1 MTGSAS
7 CRRGASR
14 RPVPT
19 IGVAIAI
26 PDPYGE
32 ELRIARLR
40 CGDPLA
46 TAIPTHVT
54 LLPPTEVDPAAAQ
67 AIDEHLKKVAHDAST
82 FSMLL
87 RGTGTFRPVSPVV
100 FVQVAAG
107 LVECE
112 RLAAQVRSGPLAGRE
127 LAFPYH
133 PHVTI
138 AHDTPEAAL
147 DLAFEELADYDASF
161 GVGGFSLYRHG
172 ADGVWRPVR
181 AYEFGDAR
189 PHGDDASRTTARSN
203 GV

>member
-1 MTGSAS
+1 M
-7 CRRGASR
+7 
-14 RPVPT
+14 

-26 PDPYGE
+26 PEPYGE
-32 ELRIARLR
+32 ELRVARLR

-54 LLPPTEVDPAAAQ
+54 LLPPTEVDSAATH
-67 AIDEHLKKVAHDAST
+67 AIDDHLKKVAHDAST
-82 FSMLL
+82 FGMLL

-100 FVQVAAG
+100 FVQVAVG

-138 AHDTPEAAL
+138 AHDTPEPAL
-147 DLAFEELADYDASF
+147 DLAFGELADYEATFDVAE
-161 GVGGFSLYRHG
+161 FSLYRHD

-181 AYEFGDAR
+181 AYSFGGVRSAEADPPTTTR
-189 PHGDDASRTTARSN
+189 SR
-203 GV
+203 GG

>member
-1 MTGSAS
+1 
-7 CRRGASR
+7 
-14 RPVPT
+14 VPT
-19 IGVAIAI
+19 IGVALAI
-26 PDPYGE
+26 PEPYGA

-40 CGDPLA
+40 CGDRLA
-46 TAIPTHVT
+46 AAIPTHVT
-54 LLPPTEVDPAAAQ
+54 LLPPTEVDPAATE
-67 AIDEHLKKVAHDAST
+67 AIHDHLSKVAADTAT

-100 FVQVAAG
+100 FVQIAVG

-127 LAFPYH
+127 LQFPYH

-147 DLAFEELADYDASF
+147 DRAFDELADYEAGF
-161 GVGGFSLYRHG
+161 KVAGFSLYRHG

-181 AYEFGDAR
+181 AYEFGPVRSPEAD
-189 PHGDDASRTTARSN
+189 PPRTTARS
-203 GV
+203 GGG

>member
-1 MTGSAS
+1 
-7 CRRGASR
+7 
-14 RPVPT
+14 VPT
-19 IGVAIAI
+19 IGVAVAI
-26 PDPYGE
+26 PEPYGD
-32 ELRIARLR
+32 ELRLARLR

-54 LLPPTEVDPAAAQ
+54 LLPPTDVDASAAE
-67 AIDEHLKKVAHDAST
+67 AIDDHLTKVAHDTSA

-127 LAFPYH
+127 LDFPYH

-138 AHDTPEAAL
+138 AHDTPEASL
-147 DLAFEELADYDASF
+147 DLAFEELADYEASF
-161 GVGGFSLYRHG
+161 DVDGFSLYRHG

-181 AYEFGDAR
+181 AYTFPAGAPD
-189 PHGDDASRTTARSN
+189 PGSPTPLRSS
-203 GV
+203 GA